1 MIHNNNMLVDVNTI
15 AGANNTANPN
25 LPLEKPKPADIGDF
39 NQALSRESQCS
50 GKSCGDAPVSAQD
63 AGKSGDNSP
72 EAMMKELLTLLLE
85 LLSVLQDSNDS
96 KKGSKGEGKPSD
108 CNTSSGAGVPNNKAA
123 KIKNNNVVPENGSGS
138 GQIPKPTEHMQS
150 ADLGGKQVTIGGDG
164 TASASEVAQTKNEL
178 VKLYENSP
186 SFKNMI
192 DQSPNQSFEMS
203 VGKRSDNMSWGN
215 ADGRVFMN
223 INNISPDSS
232 DNFQALTAHEFAHAG
247 VGMDHGSAMKS
258 FEKSVSQEA

>member
-1 MIHNNNMLVDVNTI
+1 MIHNNNTLVDVNTI
-15 AGANNTANPN
+15 AGLNNIPNPS
-25 LPLEKPKPADIGDF
+25 LPLEKPKPVDIGDF

-50 GKSCGDAPVSAQD
+50 NKSCSDAPVSAQD

-85 LLSVLQDSNDS
+85 LLSVLQDS
-96 KKGSKGEGKPSD
+96 KKGSGGEKKPND
-108 CNTSSGAGVPNNKAA
+108 CDTSSGTEVPNNKAA
-123 KIKNNNVVPENGSGS
+123 KIKNNNVVPENNSVS
-138 GQIPKPTEHMQS
+138 GQIPKPIEHMQS
-150 ADLGGKQVTIGGDG
+150 ADLGGKQVIIGGDG

-223 INNISPDSS
+223 INNILPDSS

-247 VGMDHGSAMKS
+247 VGMDHGNTMQN
-258 FEKSVSQEA
+258 FEKRVYQEA